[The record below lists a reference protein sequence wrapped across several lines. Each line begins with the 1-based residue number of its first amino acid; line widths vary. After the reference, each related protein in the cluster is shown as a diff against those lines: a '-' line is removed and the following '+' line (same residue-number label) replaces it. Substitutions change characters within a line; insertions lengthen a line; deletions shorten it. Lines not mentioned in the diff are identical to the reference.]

1 MPKKIVPIKYTSRD
15 FDSIKQSLV
24 DYVKRYYPETYKDFS
39 EASFGS
45 LMLDTVSYVGDVL
58 SFYLDYQANESF
70 LDTAVEYNNILRLGK
85 QLGYKL
91 KANPSSHGVAT
102 FYIMI
107 PADSTGA
114 LPDADY
120 IPILKKDS
128 KVSSLSGATFL
139 LKEDIHFAHANN
151 EVRVARVDETT
162 GLPTM
167 YAIRAYG
174 GVVSGTIY
182 EEVVSVGSYQKFL
195 RKSLNT
201 FNIAEILSVTDAEGH
216 DYYEV
221 EYLSQDV
228 IYKAVTNRN
237 SDRFAAPELLKP
249 FAVPRRFVSEREDS
263 KTYLQF
269 GGGSDLEFDSNNVIN
284 ASVVDASKV
293 VLNRHGST
301 HISDTS
307 FDPNKLVSSDEFGI
321 APSNTTLTVSMR
333 INTVNDVNSAAGSL
347 SEVTEAN
354 FEFTDTTSLNANTRD
369 EVTGSIEVT
378 NEEPIT
384 GDVSLP
390 SGVELKRRVLD
401 TFATQNRAV
410 TARDYE
416 STAYTMPVKFG
427 SIKRCR
433 VIRDSDSFKRN
444 LNMYILSE
452 GDEQELTETN
462 TTIKQNLKTWIL
474 NSKMVNDT
482 IDILDAKIINLAID
496 YEIVGRSDMSKYEV
510 LEESKSALRKHFAR
524 HPDIGEPFWIT
535 DVYKVLKDVDG
546 VLDVTNV
553 DVSLK
558 SGGLYSGTMFSVGDN
573 ISSDGRYVNI
583 PKNCIAEVK
592 FLKDDIKG
600 VIK

>member
-24 DYVKRYYPETYKDFS
+24 DYVKRYYPDTYKDFS

-85 QLGYKL
+85 QFGYKL
-91 KANPSSHGVAT
+91 KANPSSHGIAT

-107 PADSTGA
+107 PATSDGTQPDSS
-114 LPDADY
+114 Y
-120 IPILKKDS
+120 IPVMKKDS
-128 KVSSLSGATFL
+128 RLSSLSGATFL
-139 LKEDIHFAHANN
+139 LKEDVHFDHTNN
-151 EVRVARVDETT
+151 EVRVARVDSTT
-162 GLPTM
+162 GLPTH

-174 GVVSGTIY
+174 GVVSGAIF
-182 EEVVSVGSYQKFL
+182 EETVSIGAYQKFL
-195 RKSLNT
+195 RKPLTSY
-201 FNIAEILSVTDAEGH
+201 NIAEILSVTDAEGH
-216 DYYEV
+216 SYHEV
-221 EYLSQDV
+221 GYLSQDV

-237 SDRFAAPELLKP
+237 SDRFKAPELLKP
-249 FAVPRRFVSEREDS
+249 FAVPRRFVVEREDNI
-263 KTYLQF
+263 TYLQF

-284 ASVVDASKV
+284 PSVVDASKV
-293 VLNRHGST
+293 VLNKHGST

-321 APSNTTLTVSMR
+321 APSDTTLTVSMR
-333 INTVNDVNSAAGSL
+333 INTVDDVNTAAGSL
-347 SEVTEAN
+347 TEVVEAD
-354 FEFTDTTSLNANTRD
+354 FEFKDESSLNSELAAD
-369 EVTGSIEVT
+369 VTSSIEVT
-378 NEEPIT
+378 NSEPIT
-384 GDVSLP
+384 GDISLP

-416 STAYTMPVKFG
+416 SLAYTMPAKFG
-427 SIKRCR
+427 SVKRCR
-433 VIRDSDSFKRN
+433 VIRDTDSFKRN
-444 LNMYILSE
+444 LNMYVLSE
-452 GDEQELTETN
+452 GDDQELIETN
-462 TTIKQNLKTWIL
+462 TTVKQNLKTWIL

-482 IDILDAKIINLAID
+482 IDILDGKIINLAID
-496 YEIVGRSDMSKYEV
+496 YEVVGRSDMSKYET
-510 LEESKSALRKHFAR
+510 LESSKAALRKHFSR
-524 HPDIGEPFWIT
+524 HLELGEPFWIT
-535 DVYKVLKDVDG
+535 DVYRVLKEVDG

-553 DVSLK
+553 NISLK
-558 SGGLYSGTMFSVGDN
+558 SGGLYSGTIFDVTGN

-583 PKNCIAEVK
+583 PKNCIAEIR
-592 FLKDDIKG
+592 FPKDDIKG